1 MTIRTETAT
10 DHDAIARVIEIAF
23 ATAAHASGTEAAI
36 VERLRA
42 WGRLT
47 VSLVAEA
54 ADEIIGHI
62 AFSPVTIS
70 DGTTDWYG
78 LGPVAVLPA
87 FQGEGVGRQ
96 LVERGLDALRA
107 LGAGGCV
114 LLGDPAYY
122 GRFGFRS
129 GPELVYPGPPAE
141 YFQSL
146 ALKTGSRAKGVVA
159 YDEAF
164 EA

>member
-1 MTIRTETAT
+1 MEIRTETLA
-10 DHDAIARVIEIAF
+10 DHAAIARVIEIAF
-23 ATAAHASGTEAAI
+23 AGATYASGTEAAI
-36 VERLRA
+36 VGRLRDR
-42 WGRLT
+42 GRLT
-47 VSLVAEA
+47 VSLVAEEA
-54 ADEIIGHI
+54 GQIVGHI

-70 DGTTDWYG
+70 DGASGWYG

-87 FQGEGVGRQ
+87 FQGNGVGRQ
-96 LVERGLDALRA
+96 LIERGLDALRA
-107 LGAGGCV
+107 LGAEGCV

-129 GPELVYPGPPAE
+129 APELVYPGPPAE

-146 ALKTGSRAKGVVA
+146 PLRTGSRAKGVVT

-164 EA
+164 GA

>member
-1 MTIRTETAT
+1 MDIRTETPS

-23 ATAAHASGTEAAI
+23 ARAAHASGTEAAI

-42 WGRLT
+42 RGQLT
-47 VSLVAEA
+47 LSLVAEEA
-54 ADEIIGHI
+54 GQVVGHV

-70 DGTTDWYG
+70 DGTAGWCG
-78 LGPVAVLPA
+78 LGPVAVLPD
-87 FQGEGVGRQ
+87 FQGSGIGRQ
-96 LVERGLDALRA
+96 LIEHGLDALRA
-107 LGAGGCV
+107 LGANGCV

-122 GRFGFRS
+122 GRFGFSS

-146 ALKTGSRAKGVVA
+146 ALKAGSRAQGVVA